1 METKTEIKEGSVKRL
16 RGSEAFIQTTEKERY
31 NNSIWIDKKTFKV
44 VLISMFSA
52 LAVVLGY
59 ALAYIPNVELFTL
72 TIFLG
77 GFILGKRD
85 GLVIGLL
92 SSLIF
97 VFFNP
102 YGTSPLILFIYQI
115 AHYSLTGLTGGVIK
129 DFFRKKKYF
138 KPKGD
143 LYLFRIM
150 IILGSIG
157 AIITFVYDLISTLI
171 GAFLVSTSFEF
182 FIISYIYGF
191 PFTIVHLIGNTIEFI
206 FILPGLVSLINKFLD

>member
-1 METKTEIKEGSVKRL
+1 M
-16 RGSEAFIQTTEKERY
+16 
-31 NNSIWIDKKTFKV
+31 
-44 VLISMFSA
+44 
-52 LAVVLGY
+52 
-59 ALAYIPNVELFTL
+59 
-72 TIFLG
+72 
-77 GFILGKRD
+77 
-85 GLVIGLL
+85 

-97 VFFNP
+97 IFFNP

-129 DFFRKKKYF
+129 DFFSKKKYF

-171 GAFLVSTSFEF
+171 GAFLVSTSFDF

-191 PFTIVHLIGNTIEFI
+191 PFTTVHLIGNTIEFI

>member
-1 METKTEIKEGSVKRL
+1 METKTENKEGSIKRL
-16 RGSEAFIQTTEKERY
+16 RDSEAFIQATEKERD
-31 NNSIWIDKKTFKV
+31 NGSIWIDKKTFKI

-102 YGTSPLILFIYQI
+102 YETSPLI
-115 AHYSLTGLTGGVIK
+115 
-129 DFFRKKKYF
+129 
-138 KPKGD
+138 
-143 LYLFRIM
+143 
-150 IILGSIG
+150 
-157 AIITFVYDLISTLI
+157 
-171 GAFLVSTSFEF
+171 
-182 FIISYIYGF
+182 
-191 PFTIVHLIGNTIEFI
+191 
-206 FILPGLVSLINKFLD
+206 